1 MSCHTT
7 GILAAVWREI
17 FAPILTEIIQRLASL
32 FRCESKIDILGD
44 VERRKLYKLEILIRC
59 ASKTRDI
66 VGPYSILWYLFFDQ
80 WEDLHLVD
88 LHIATKIWLWD
99 EMKKLSYD
107 FLFTI
112 KCAYVTHLSCKQHRM
127 SALFVDVSTASS
139 MENACRVWIEP
150 SERTSIL
157 IDSVEANVCW
167 EKKKQ
172 LSIRNFWKKKILND
186 IQVRER
192 ASVYSFS
199 PICVRPS
206 SPHTRMSVVKEN
218 FKDYFYRKFALIS
231 NLFFLHYIGKA
242 PAKYE

>member
-99 EMKKLSYD
+99 EMKKLSH
-107 FLFTI
+107 I
-112 KCAYVTHLSCKQHRM
+112 
-127 SALFVDVSTASS
+127 
-139 MENACRVWIEP
+139 
-150 SERTSIL
+150 
-157 IDSVEANVCW
+157 
-167 EKKKQ
+167 
-172 LSIRNFWKKKILND
+172 
-186 IQVRER
+186 
-192 ASVYSFS
+192 SFS
-199 PICVRPS
+199 LHDQVCIYNSPVMQAASHVCFICRRLDGKLDGKCLS
-206 SPHTRMSVVKEN
+206 SVDWTFGENIDPDRFCGSECVLGEEEKVV
-218 FKDYFYRKFALIS
+218 Y
-231 NLFFLHYIGKA
+231 
-242 PAKYE
+242 